1 MVVLLAEMMVATM
14 VERKV
19 AMLVDL
25 TAEKMAGPTA
35 PL

>member
-1 MVVLLAEMMVATM
+1 
-14 VERKV
+14 
-19 AMLVDL
+19 LVDL